1 MTPKATCLQNFLYLC
16 VVLSALIKLSKVFEN
31 SICKMNM
38 RIFVLLLFF
47 TFSGTLISR
56 GDTTVLPDS
65 MLSYIKARE
74 IFYTDSET
82 AHKIIRTMRERQ
94 MEPEWKLDM
103 YEGNLYYMGR
113 LFRHALVCHKK
124 ALQDKAVDNNP
135 QAKIRLLRHLMDD
148 CDYLRLRKELLE
160 TYLELDELA
169 RKHNDLTYMA
179 LARFMRGKNKCSQGD
194 KEEGYRMCLEAV
206 EMMKRSDFQYKYK
219 ELTTFYANLARLYRA
234 DGRYEDALRMSEAQE
249 QSILEDKALNN
260 ETARLR
266 TLRRL
271 YAIRASI
278 LAKQGRIDEAD
289 SVYELC
295 KATGVKD
302 PIVARDLTEFL
313 MERGQYADALDV
325 LNFVEN
331 ALRQDGDTVCVPF
344 LRICCYK
351 AEAQRGLQDYEGA
364 ASCYAVAAAMSDSI
378 NIQASRELAAS
389 TIDLLEH
396 KYYLAQRKW
405 WITTAIGSTAVL
417 MLICIVLLVYN
428 RIINH
433 HNKTMSA
440 TLNKMLYYRQSALQN
455 EKHLSD
461 ETEENATSDADREAL
476 ARFREI
482 DRRITQEELFRDP
495 SFGRDDLV
503 RLAGIDKN
511 RLPAFIQQFANTNVV
526 GYINSKRM
534 EYAADMMK
542 RHPDYTLNAIAEACG
557 IKSPATFIRNFKAA
571 YGMAPSDFRK
581 NIDGI
586 YPPLVSQNDG

>member
-1 MTPKATCLQNFLYLC
+1 MD
-16 VVLSALIKLSKVFEN
+16 
-31 SICKMNM
+31 
-38 RIFVLLLFF
+38 
-47 TFSGTLISR
+47 GTAE
-56 GDTTVLPDS
+56 LPDS

-113 LFRHALVCHKK
+113 MFRHARLCHKK
-124 ALQDKAVDNNP
+124 ALQHKAVEKDP

-219 ELTTFYANLARLYRA
+219 ELTTFYANLARMYRA

-260 ETARLR
+260 EPARLR

-313 MERGQYADALDV
+313 LERGKYTDALDV

-364 ASCYAVAAAMSDSI
+364 ARSYAVAAAMSDSI

-396 KYYLAQRKW
+396 KYELAQHQWRMYLTLG
-405 WITTAIGSTAVL
+405 IVAVL
-417 MLICIVLLVYN
+417 LVISTILVVYN
-428 RIINH
+428 RIISH
-433 HNKTMSA
+433 RNKTMSA
-440 TLNKMLYYRQSALQN
+440 TLNKLLEYRRKAMRSEADLP
-455 EKHLSD
+455 D
-461 ETEENATSDADREAL
+461 ETEENATNDANTKDLAL
-476 ARFREI
+476 FREI
-482 DRRITQEELFRDP
+482 DRRITKEELFRNP
-495 SFGRDDLV
+495 GFGREDLT
-503 RLAGIDKN
+503 RLTGLDKN
-511 RLPAFIQQFANTNVV
+511 RLPAFIQQFAGTNVA
-526 GYINSKRM
+526 GYVNSKRM

-542 RHPDYTLNAIAEACG
+542 QHPDYTMNAISEACG
-557 IKSPATFIRNFKAA
+557 IMTPATFIRNFKAI

-581 NIDGI
+581 ELGNT
-586 YPPLVSQNDG
+586 YPPH